1 MSLQMLRR
9 FIVRGSNFPHVCGI
23 RGCATSVDNNS
34 NSAEDVKTK
43 LLEAAL
49 LHVPKLGWSEKSI
62 IEGQPHLIPLLP
74 VPLHTSAFDKVIK
87 CYNPMIQIFNP
98 WSLLTSQPSGVS
110 SAIIIT
116 INPLSF
122 VINLQLNELTS
133 LSLVLSACE
142 AGLP

>member
-62 IEGQPHLIPLLP
+62 IEGQPHRIPLLP

-116 INPLSF
+116 ITLLAFF
-122 VINLQLNELTS
+122 VINLQLNELTCL
-133 LSLVLSACE
+133 LSVCE
-142 AGLP
+142 AGMP

>member
-1 MSLQMLRR
+1 MTATGMSLQMLRR

-34 NSAEDVKTK
+34 ISAEDVKTK

-74 VPLHTSAFDKVIK
+74 VPLHTSAFDTVIK
-87 CYNPMIQIFNP
+87 CYNPHVIQTFNP
-98 WSLLTSQPSGVS
+98 WRLISSQPSGVS

-122 VINLQLNELTS
+122 VINL
-133 LSLVLSACE
+133 
-142 AGLP
+142 

>member
-1 MSLQMLRR
+1 MTATVMSLQMLRR

-62 IEGQPHLIPLLP
+62 IEGQPHLIDRPTTT
-74 VPLHTSAFDKVIK
+74 TSPTAHQCI
-87 CYNPMIQIFNP
+87 
-98 WSLLTSQPSGVS
+98 
-110 SAIIIT
+110 
-116 INPLSF
+116 
-122 VINLQLNELTS
+122 
-133 LSLVLSACE
+133 
-142 AGLP
+142 